1 MIRRTFLAMT
11 AAVAFSAP
19 AFAADMD
26 IVDTAV
32 GAGSFTTLVAAV
44 TAAGLVDTLKGEGP
58 FTVFAP
64 TDAAFAALPAGT
76 VEDLLKP
83 ENKDKLTAILT
94 YHVVPGKVM
103 AADLTE
109 GMKAATVNGA
119 EVTITA
125 PRAFSL
131 NAFDAA
137 FFPLPTPVGLFAGA
151 QMGLKI
157 VGTLWDGGT
166 VEGAVSLLE
175 DPNFAGDFLFAS
187 YSAGSSPLLR
197 SVTLGAC
204 VFTGIDCE
212 RSGAAFDAAG
222 FLFNDLQFAIDNL
235 SVSIPEPSAL
245 WLVALSLSGLALTR
259 RRSAQ

>member
-1 MIRRTFLAMT
+1 MAAIVATWALAGVAQANPVVINFET
-11 AAVAFSAP
+11 AP
-19 AFAADMD
+19 PL
-26 IVDTAV
+26 
-32 GAGSFTTLVAAV
+32 TLVGPGQPETSYTESGV
-44 TAAGLVDTLKGEGP
+44 TFTPTGGDALVDP
-58 FTVFAP
+58 SFC
-64 TDAAFAALPAGT
+64 ALGAESCIANNGS
-76 VEDLLKP
+76 VY
-83 ENKDKLTAILT
+83 LTAL
-94 YHVVPGKVM
+94 
-103 AADLTE
+103 
-109 GMKAATVNGA
+109 NGA

-137 FFPLPTPVGLFAGA
+137 FLPLPTPVGFFSGA
-151 QMGLKI
+151 PMGLKI

-166 VEGAVSLLE
+166 VEAAVSLLE

-222 FLFNDLQFAIDNL
+222 FQLNDLQFAIDNL
-235 SVSIPEPSAL
+235 SLSIPEPSAL
-245 WLVALSLSGLALTR
+245 WLVALSLGGLALTR
-259 RRSAQ
+259 RRCAQ